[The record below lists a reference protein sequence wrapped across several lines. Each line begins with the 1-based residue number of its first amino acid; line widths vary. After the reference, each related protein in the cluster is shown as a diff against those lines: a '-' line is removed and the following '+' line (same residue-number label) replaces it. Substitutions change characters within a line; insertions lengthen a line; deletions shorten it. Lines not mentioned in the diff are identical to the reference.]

1 MRGLGVAEDQV
12 GVECFIPRH
21 LSGHHWASSPQVNH
35 LRCLHEFVE
44 SQTTYYAQC
53 YRHMLDLQKQLG
65 RCPLGSPGSQAHC
78 AARPSPGK
86 NLLPN
91 SESPAH
97 GRVRGQP
104 TGTGP
109 AWNPPCWAVTPL
121 SG

>member
-78 AARPSPGK
+78 AARPSPGQ
-86 NLLPN
+86 
-91 SESPAH
+91 E
-97 GRVRGQP
+97 
-104 TGTGP
+104 
-109 AWNPPCWAVTPL
+109 PPPKLRKPRTRA
-121 SG
+121 G